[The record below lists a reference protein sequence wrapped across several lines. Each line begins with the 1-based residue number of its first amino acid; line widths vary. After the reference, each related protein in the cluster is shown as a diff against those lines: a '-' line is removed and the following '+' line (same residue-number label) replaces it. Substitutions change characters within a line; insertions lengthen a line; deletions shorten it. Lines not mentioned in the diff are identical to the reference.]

1 MTLNLLFFKSVMSRY
16 VNINIIISLFA
27 LIINKIETGEKKNK
41 KWYIYFLLISLNVTI
56 EIIRYKNT
64 NNK

>member
-1 MTLNLLFFKSVMSRY
+1 MALNLLFFKSMMSRY

-27 LIINKIETGEKKNK
+27 LIINKTEAGEKKNK
-41 KWYIYFLLISLNVTI
+41 KWQIYFLLVSLNDII
-56 EIIRYKNT
+56 EIMRYKNT